1 MNLMRRSFLYCVGD
15 QKKMFNMTLM
25 QASQYGIEN
34 DQGEDSLKKTQA
46 QNVGFQIRI
55 KLDNFGNV
63 DMRIL

>member
-1 MNLMRRSFLYCVGD
+1 MRHSFLYYVRD
-15 QKKMFNMTLM
+15 QKKMLNMTLM

-34 DQGEDSLKKTQA
+34 DQSKASLKKTQA

-63 DMRIL
+63 DVRIL